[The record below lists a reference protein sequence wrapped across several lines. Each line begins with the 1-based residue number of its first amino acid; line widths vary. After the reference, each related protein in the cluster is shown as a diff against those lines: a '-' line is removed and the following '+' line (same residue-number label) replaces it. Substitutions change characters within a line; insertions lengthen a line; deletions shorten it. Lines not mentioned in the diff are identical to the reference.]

1 MNKTLKMTDKGI
13 ESIIKI
19 LDELK
24 EDVTVPKNVRI
35 RLQEIIDSLKD
46 DTTLSIKINKA
57 LNDLDEIAADV
68 NLQPYM
74 RTQIW
79 NVISVLEKLQ

>member
-35 RLQEIIDSLKD
+35 RLQEIIDSLRD
-46 DTTLSIKINKA
+46 DTSLSIKINKA